1 MFLTHIAANWK
12 GTSMASNSQTTADP
26 KEDVDAI
33 REDLASL
40 KTDVASLIQGLAGR
54 GADGASNLAN
64 SASEKAQ
71 EFGAAARDQATE
83 AHDRLAL
90 EVSQRPLLWLAG
102 AAVAGALIARGV
114 RR

>member
-1 MFLTHIAANWK
+1 M
-12 GTSMASNSQTTADP
+12 SSNRSSTADP
-26 KEDVDAI
+26 KADVDAI
-33 REDLASL
+33 RDDLASL
-40 KTDVASLIQGLAGR
+40 KADVAALINDVAQRGTERATDVAHA
-54 GADGASNLAN
+54 ATA
-64 SASEKAQ
+64 KAQ
-71 EFGAAARDQATE
+71 EMSDAAREQATE